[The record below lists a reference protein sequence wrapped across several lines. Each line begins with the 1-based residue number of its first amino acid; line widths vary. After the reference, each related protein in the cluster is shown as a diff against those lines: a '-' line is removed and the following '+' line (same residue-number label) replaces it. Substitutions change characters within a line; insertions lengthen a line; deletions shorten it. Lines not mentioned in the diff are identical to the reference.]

1 MTTEKLPFR
10 EKFAYGFGDLASVLY
25 WQTFMAYILFFYTD
39 VFGIT
44 AAAAGTMLLVTRLWD
59 GVNDPMM
66 GVIAD
71 RTETRWGRFRPY
83 LLWLCVPFAVMGVLT
98 FTTPDLSG
106 GGKLVWAYVTFTLL
120 MMLYTAI
127 NIPYSALLGVVTADP
142 VERAQVSSIKFI
154 FAYTAGM
161 IVSFTLLPMAAR
173 LGAGNDQR
181 GWQLSFVVYDI
192 AAVCFFL
199 IAFIFVR
206 ERIKPVAKER
216 TPIRQDLKDL
226 LRNRP
231 WVMLLLTT
239 ITMILFIAS
248 RLTVTAHYFKYYVC
262 LLYTSPSPRDLN

>member
-1 MTTEKLPFR
+1 MSTQTTTEKMPFR

-66 GVIAD
+66 GVVAD
-71 RTETRWGRFRPY
+71 RTGDPLGALPPLPPVAVRALRGHGGADLHHPRPLGRAASWCGRTSRSP
-83 LLWLCVPFAVMGVLT
+83 C
-98 FTTPDLSG
+98 S
-106 GGKLVWAYVTFTLL
+106 

-161 IVSFTLLPMAAR
+161 IVSFTLLPMAAG
-173 LGAGNDQR
+173 LGGGNDQR
-181 GWQLSFVVYDI
+181 GWQLSFIVYGI
-192 AAVCFFL
+192 AAVAFFL
-199 IAFIFVR
+199 DR
-206 ERIKPVAKER
+206 
-216 TPIRQDLKDL
+216 LH
-226 LRNRP
+226 LRP
-231 WVMLLLTT
+231 GEDH
-239 ITMILFIAS
+239 AGGEG
-248 RLTVTAHYFKYYVC
+248 ADPD
-262 LLYTSPSPRDLN
+262 SPGHQGPPPATGPG